1 MNGDGKESLT
11 FRSRLCT
18 YDHYYAYFGHGSS
31 VSTKDG
37 YACQGLCTPVNKILP
52 GTELEFTI
60 TNLASHNAHFRFCIM
75 SGIDIKYKEYPK
87 HDEYLL
93 LLTIEEYAEDSFQVR
108 FREKKI
114 EIEYNG
120 DIKVHT
126 EYTADG
132 YPAFN
137 FDDSA
142 KITVSNKK
150 EDAI

>member
-1 MNGDGKESLT
+1 
-11 FRSRLCT
+11 
-18 YDHYYAYFGHGSS
+18 
-31 VSTKDG
+31 
-37 YACQGLCTPVNKILP
+37 
-52 GTELEFTI
+52 
-60 TNLASHNAHFRFCIM
+60 M